1 MNMQR
6 EKNNNKDFAFPIQKS
21 PKRAMRRSQ
30 VERIKARTKRLMEW
44 AEWRDMSEAEI
55 GRFASH
61 SFTYDRDRPENSY
74 AHEIIDW
81 RAEHDL

>member
-6 EKNNNKDFAFPIQKS
+6 EKNNNKDYAFPIQKS

-61 SFTYDRDRPENSY
+61 SFTYDRDRPVNQY
-74 AHEIIDW
+74 AHDIDW
-81 RAEHDL
+81 RNEYDL

>member
-6 EKNNNKDFAFPIQKS
+6 EKHNNKDYAFPIQKS

-30 VERIKARTKRLMEW
+30 VERVKAKTRKKMEQW
-44 AEWRDMSEAEI
+44 NWWDMSEAEV
-55 GRFASH
+55 GRLTSH
-61 SFTYDRDRPENSY
+61 HFTLGRCRRPNSY
-74 AHEIIDW
+74 PEIDW